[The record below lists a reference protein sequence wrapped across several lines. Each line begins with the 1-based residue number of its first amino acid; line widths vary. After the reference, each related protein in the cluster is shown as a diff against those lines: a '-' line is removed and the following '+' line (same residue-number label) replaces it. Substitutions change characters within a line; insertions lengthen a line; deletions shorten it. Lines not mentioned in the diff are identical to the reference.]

1 MPFLVP
7 ALSLAQRGTDSWLM
21 VTLALQHASPR
32 YMCTRGMKMHLES
45 VRRFHWSPRARSRV
59 WLAWLAPAFKRL
71 NWQMVSAV
79 LINPRCCREFLS
91 KLASHYGGKVSPN
104 WTGGSGTIA
113 YAFFFIKSN
122 KVISIKAWKGVRKK
136 PLGFMVD
143 HNKRWIQKHP
153 S

>member
-7 ALSLAQRGTDSWLM
+7 ALSLAQRGADSWLM

-71 NWQMVSAV
+71 NWQTVSAV
-79 LINPRCCREFLS
+79 LINPRCCLEFLS

-113 YAFFFIKSN
+113 YAFFFNQIQQSDFHKSL
-122 KVISIKAWKGVRKK
+122 KGCEKETIRFY
-136 PLGFMVD
+136 GGS
-143 HNKRWIQKHP
+143 Q
-153 S
+153 